1 MRIAASRLLA
11 ALLAVLTLSA
21 CVMPGGGR
29 GGDVI
34 VYEAGRVLARLT
46 LSELQ
51 HLPQAE
57 VVTPQS
63 RGTRV
68 QKGPTVRCVIH
79 AAGVTNVESL
89 RVEGR
94 DPAQTLSAAEL
105 DNQVILA
112 LTKRNTVKL
121 AGAQLDIERWVRDVT
136 ALVVN
141 P

>member
-1 MRIAASRLLA
+1 M
-11 ALLAVLTLSA
+11 
-21 CVMPGGGR
+21 
-29 GGDVI
+29 
-34 VYEAGRVLARLT
+34 
-46 LSELQ
+46 
-51 HLPQAE
+51 
-57 VVTPQS
+57 
-63 RGTRV
+63 
-68 QKGPTVRCVIH
+68 RCVIY